1 MPKEN
6 HRACE
11 VQKADEIGGAP
22 LIPGDESPRVLQP
35 GKEAFDFPAASIAA
49 QGPSILREVDPVG
62 PMGRD
67 EFDPARGQPLVE
79 PVAVIRGVSDQAR
92 GVVGEKARVQ
102 RGFDELRFVRR
113 GRRDGNGDRKTSAVC
128 NGHDLG
134 PLAPLGFAD
143 VAPFFLALAKE
154 PSMNVSLRSIPPRA
168 CRSAASALRTRR
180 RVPSRTQR

>member
-11 VQKADEIGGAP
+11 VQKAGEIGGAP

-35 GKEAFDFPAASIAA
+35 GKEAFDFPAAFIAA
-49 QGPSILREVDPVG
+49 QGPSILCEVDPVR

-67 EFDPARGQPLVE
+67 ELDPARGQRLVE
-79 PVAVIRGVSDQAR
+79 PVAVIRGIPDQAR
-92 GVVGEKARVQ
+92 GVIGEEARVQ
-102 RGFDELRFVRR
+102 RLFDELRFVRR
-113 GRRDGNGDRKTSAVC
+113 GRRDGNGNRKTSAVC

-134 PLAPLGFAD
+134 PLAPLGLAD
-143 VAPFFLALAKE
+143 VAAFFLALAQE
-154 PSMNVSLRSIPPRA
+154 PSMNVSLRSSPPRA
-168 CRSAASALRTRR
+168 CRSAARALRTRR